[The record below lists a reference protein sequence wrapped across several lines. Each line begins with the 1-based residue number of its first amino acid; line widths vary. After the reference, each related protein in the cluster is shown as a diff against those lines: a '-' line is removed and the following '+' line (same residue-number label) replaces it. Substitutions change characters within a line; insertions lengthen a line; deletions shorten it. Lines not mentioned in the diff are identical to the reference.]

1 MYYNKTYGFGGS
13 DYSSYGYHRREDDF
27 NQHLAYQGRPKYR
40 DPFLDTYKV
49 STIFSKKIRYTV
61 TREKKKKFKPS
72 LNKFPTQNG

>member
-49 STIFSKKIRYTV
+49 CRNVFKKNNPVYIDN
-61 TREKKKKFKPS
+61 KKKFQALFEQNS
-72 LNKFPTQNG
+72 TQNG